1 MENIHLT
8 KSVRVL
14 HGAVNMGLVATEHG
28 VVAID
33 TGLDKQ
39 AGKQIL
45 KAANEWGKPIVAI
58 VNTHAHAD
66 HFGGNHVILAAN
78 EGHGVPVPVY
88 APVFEADVIKRPQ
101 YEPEYLWH
109 GATPVAPLRN
119 KFLEAK
125 KSPVTHEFTPG
136 DPIVIDGVSFKT
148 VSLAGHSINQ
158 AGVIVDCGYDSAA
171 GLNSNSN
178 SAAGPN
184 SNYDSAAGTHVLFA
198 ADSYFA
204 KEVTEK
210 HGIPFMVDYRQTL
223 ASMRVVLE
231 QNCDFFV
238 PGHGRPTDKPPV
250 EDVSFLAE
258 SHEALFDY
266 TVSRIRKEPITLE
279 QLIRDVCVH
288 KEVNLTTLGGYV
300 LIRTPISAY
309 ITAAMEDGLVEIE
322 IRDGQVMLYAK

>member
-8 KSVRVL
+8 DSVRVL
-14 HGAVNMGLVATEHG
+14 HGAVNMGLAATEHG
-28 VVAID
+28 VVVID

-45 KAANEWGKPIVAI
+45 KAANEWGKPIVAV

-66 HFGGNHVILAAN
+66 HFGGNYVILAAI
-78 EGHGVPVPVY
+78 EEHKVPVY

-125 KSPVTHEFTPG
+125 ASPVTHEFTPG

-148 VSLAGHSINQ
+148 ISLAGHSINQ
-158 AGVIVDCGYDSAA
+158 AGIIVACSP
-171 GLNSNSN
+171 NSVTSPNTNQNSVAWQSSTQN
-178 SAAGPN
+178 SAT
-184 SNYDSAAGTHVLFA
+184 STQVFFA

-231 QNCDFFV
+231 QDCDFFV

-250 EDVSFLAE
+250 GDVSFLAE
-258 SHEALFDY
+258 CHEALFDY
-266 TVSRIRKEPITLE
+266 TVSRIRKEPISLD
-279 QLIRDVCVH
+279 QLIRDVCIH
-288 KEVNLTTLGGYV
+288 KEVNLTSLGSYV